1 MPIRKLLRGEG
12 ERDGLLLDWNQGD
25 PLETA
30 QFLAVPLHAAF
41 DIVNVE
47 LDHPLARALVRV
59 VHINAQDDLAGRLNL
74 PGRDMQMRVLA
85 WYQ

>member
-1 MPIRKLLRGEG
+1 
-12 ERDGLLLDWNQGD
+12 
-25 PLETA
+25 
-30 QFLAVPLHAAF
+30 VPLHAAF